1 MAIYRIQ
8 IRRGTSAEWVTVN
21 PILAAGEFG
30 METDTRRIK
39 IGTGG
44 AVWTQLLYIDTGPP
58 QTVTS
63 GGLANLSGSQQLQ
76 ITTGTVVATPDGRR
90 WMYTGTGS
98 KTAESS
104 YLFIGDTSP
113 DWSDIGGKPATF
125 TPPTATAA
133 VLGGVRIGAKLAVT
147 AVGVVSVAAPYVL
160 PTATPSVVGGVQ
172 LADEAAVAAGTAGR
186 AIDAA
191 QLKAALDLKA
201 NSANLAVVATTGSY
215 GDLVNQP
222 TEFDGGNF

>member
-30 METDTRRIK
+30 METDSRRIK
-39 IGTGG
+39 IGTGN

-58 QTVTS
+58 QTVTT

-113 DWSDIGGKPATF
+113 DWSDIGGKPTAF
-125 TPPTATAA
+125 TPPLATA
-133 VLGGVRIGAKLAVT
+133 GGR
-147 AVGVVSVAAPYVL
+147 
-160 PTATPSVVGGVQ
+160 GGGRGGGPD
-172 LADEAAVAAGTAGR
+172 AAAVAAGTAGR

-191 QLKAALDLKA
+191 HLKAALDLKA
-201 NSANLAVVATTGSY
+201 DSASLAVVATTGSY

>member
-21 PILAAGEFG
+21 PILTAGEFG

-113 DWSDIGGKPATF
+113 DWADIGGKPAAF
-125 TPPTATAA
+125 TPPIATAA
-133 VLGGVRIGAKLAVT
+133 VLGGVKIGTNVAVT
-147 AVGVVSVAAPYVL
+147 AEGVVSVAPPYVL
-160 PTATPSVVGGVQ
+160 PSATQSVLGGVQ

-191 QLKAALDLKA
+191 QLKAALNLKA
-201 NSANLAVVATTGSY
+201 NSASLAVVAMTGSY